1 MRSLI
6 LAALLPLVACGN
18 NANIEGQ
25 DVPAQG
31 SGTTRT
37 YDVRDFTAVK
47 LAGSDD
53 VDVRVGGGFSVRAE
67 GDPQVLDKITVTRDG
82 DRLTISRRRSSTWQR
97 GKARV
102 FVTLPRLGA
111 ASLDGSGN
119 LTIDQV
125 RGSSFDARLAG
136 SGNLRIAQVATESL
150 GLSLAGSGN
159 IATAGQTG
167 QFSLSLA
174 GSGNVDAAALVARE
188 AAIKS
193 AGSGDVRATV
203 RGPATV
209 SLVGSGD
216 VDLGGGARC
225 TVRKAGS
232 GTVRC
237 GG

>member
-1 MRSLI
+1 MRSMI

-18 NANIEGQ
+18 NANIDGQ
-25 DVPAQG
+25 EVPAQG
-31 SGTTRT
+31 AGATRT
-37 YDVRDFTAVK
+37 YDVRDFSTVK

-53 VDVRVGGGFSVRAE
+53 VDVRVGGSFSVRAE
-67 GDPQVLDKITVTRDG
+67 GDPQVLDRITVTRDG
-82 DRLTISRRRSSTWQR
+82 DRLTISRRRSSSWQG

-102 FVTLPRLGA
+102 FVTLPRLTA
-111 ASLDGSGN
+111 ASLDGSGD
-119 LTIDQV
+119 LAIDQV
-125 RGSSFDARLAG
+125 RGGGFDARLAG
-136 SGNLRIAQVATESL
+136 SGNLRIAQVAADSL
-150 GLSLAGSGN
+150 ALSLAGSGN
-159 IATAGQTG
+159 IATSGQTG
-167 QFSLSLA
+167 QLSLNLA
-174 GSGNVDAAALVARE
+174 GSGNVDATALVARE

-193 AGSGDVRATV
+193 AGSGSIRATV

>member
-1 MRSLI
+1 MRSMI

-18 NANIEGQ
+18 NANIDGQ
-25 DVPAQG
+25 EVPAQG
-31 SGTTRT
+31 AGATRT
-37 YDVRDFTAVK
+37 YDVRDFSTVK

-53 VDVRVGGGFSVRAE
+53 VDVRVGGSFSVRAE
-67 GDPQVLDKITVTRDG
+67 GDPQVLDRITVTRDG
-82 DRLTISRRRSSTWQR
+82 DRLTISRRRSSSWQR

-102 FVTLPRLGA
+102 FVTLPRLTA
-111 ASLDGSGN
+111 ASLDGSGD
-119 LTIDQV
+119 LAIDQV
-125 RGSSFDARLAG
+125 RGGGFDARLAG
-136 SGNLRIAQVATESL
+136 SGNLRIAQVAADSL
-150 GLSLAGSGN
+150 ALSLAGSGN

-167 QFSLSLA
+167 QLSLNLA
-174 GSGNVDAAALVARE
+174 GSGNVDATGLVARE

-193 AGSGDVRATV
+193 AGSGSIRATV

>member
-1 MRSLI
+1 MI

-18 NANIEGQ
+18 NANIDGQ
-25 DVPAQG
+25 EVPAQG
-31 SGTTRT
+31 AGATRT
-37 YDVRDFTAVK
+37 YDVRDFSTVK

-53 VDVRVGGGFSVRAE
+53 VDVRVGGSFSVRAE
-67 GDPQVLDKITVTRDG
+67 GDPQVLDRITVTRDG
-82 DRLTISRRRSSTWQR
+82 DRLTISRRRSSSWQR

-102 FVTLPRLGA
+102 FVTLPRLTA
-111 ASLDGSGN
+111 ASLDGSGD
-119 LTIDQV
+119 LAIDQV
-125 RGSSFDARLAG
+125 RGGGFDARLAG
-136 SGNLRIAQVATESL
+136 SGNLRIAQVAADSL
-150 GLSLAGSGN
+150 ALSLAGSGN
-159 IATAGQTG
+159 IATSGQTG
-167 QFSLSLA
+167 QLSLNLA
-174 GSGNVDAAALVARE
+174 GSGNVDATALVARE

-193 AGSGDVRATV
+193 AGSGSIRATV

>member
-1 MRSLI
+1 MRSMV
-6 LAALLPLVACGN
+6 LATLLPLVACGN
-18 NANIEGQ
+18 NANIEGA
-25 DVPAQG
+25 DVPARG
-31 SGTTRT
+31 SGMSRS

-67 GDPQVLDKITVTRDG
+67 GDPQILDKITVTRDG
-82 DRLTISRRRSSTWQR
+82 DRLTISRRRSWTWQR
-97 GKARV
+97 GNARV
-102 FVTLPRLGA
+102 YVTMPRLTA

-125 RGSSFDARLAG
+125 RGGSFDARLAG
-136 SGNLRIAQVATESL
+136 SGNLRIGQVATDSL

-167 QFSLSLA
+167 QFALNLA
-174 GSGNVDAAALVARE
+174 GSGNVDAARLVARQ

-193 AGSGDVRATV
+193 AGSGDIRATV

-209 SLVGSGD
+209 SLAGSGD

-237 GG
+237 GA

>member
-1 MRSLI
+1 MRSMI

-18 NANIEGQ
+18 NANIDGQ
-25 DVPAQG
+25 EVPAQG
-31 SGTTRT
+31 AGATRT
-37 YDVRDFTAVK
+37 YDVRDFSTVK

-53 VDVRVGGGFSVRAE
+53 VDVRVGGSFSVRAE
-67 GDPQVLDKITVTRDG
+67 GDPQVLDRITVTRDG
-82 DRLTISRRRSSTWQR
+82 DRLTISRRRSSSWQR

-102 FVTLPRLGA
+102 FVTLPRLTA
-111 ASLDGSGN
+111 ASLDGSGD
-119 LTIDQV
+119 LAIDQV
-125 RGSSFDARLAG
+125 RGGGFDARLAG
-136 SGNLRIAQVATESL
+136 SGNLRIAQVAADSL
-150 GLSLAGSGN
+150 ALSLAGSGN
-159 IATAGQTG
+159 IATSGQTG
-167 QFSLSLA
+167 QLSLNLA
-174 GSGNVDAAALVARE
+174 GSGNVDATALVARE

-193 AGSGDVRATV
+193 AGSGSIRATV

>member
-1 MRSLI
+1 MRSMI

-25 DVPAQG
+25 EVPAQG
-31 SGTTRT
+31 SGAART
-37 YDVRDFTAVK
+37 YDVRDFTTIK

-67 GDPQVLDKITVTRDG
+67 GDPQILAKLTISHDG
-82 DRLTISRRRSSTWQR
+82 DRLIVSRRWSGAR
-97 GKARV
+97 GTARV
-102 FVTLPRLGA
+102 YVTLPKLTA
-111 ASLDGSGN
+111 ASLDGSGD
-119 LTIDQV
+119 LAIDQV
-125 RGSSFDARLAG
+125 RGDSFDARLAG
-136 SGNLRIAQVATESL
+136 SGNLRIAQVAADSL
-150 GLSLAGSGN
+150 ALSLAGSGN

-167 QFSLSLA
+167 QLSLSLA
-174 GSGNVDAAALVARE
+174 GSGNVDATGLVARE

-193 AGSGDVRATV
+193 AGSGNVRATV

>member
-1 MRSLI
+1 MRFKV
-6 LAALLPLVACGN
+6 LAAAVLPMLACAFDG
-18 NANIEGQ
+18 AIAQEA
-25 DVPAQG
+25 PARG
-31 SGTTRT
+31 SGTTRS
-37 YDVRDFTAVK
+37 YDVRDFSGIK

-53 VDVRVGGGFSVRAE
+53 VDVRVGRGFSVRAE
-67 GDPQVLDKITVTRDG
+67 GDPRVLDKITVTREG
-82 DRLTISRRRSSTWQR
+82 DRLTISRRWSRAR
-97 GKARV
+97 GNARV
-102 FVTLPRLGA
+102 YVTLPRLTA

-125 RGSSFDARLAG
+125 RGGSFDARLAG

-167 QFSLSLA
+167 QFSLNLA
-174 GSGNVDAAALVARE
+174 GSGNVDAAALVARQ

-193 AGSGDVRATV
+193 AGSGDIRATV
-203 RGPATV
+203 RGPATI

>member
-1 MRSLI
+1 MRSMI

-25 DVPAQG
+25 EVPAQG
-31 SGTTRT
+31 SGATRT
-37 YDVRDFTAVK
+37 YAVRDFTAVK

-53 VDVRVGGGFSVRAE
+53 IDVRVGGSFSVRAE
-67 GDPQVLDKITVTRDG
+67 GDPQILAKLTISRDG
-82 DRLTISRRRSSTWQR
+82 DRLIVSRRWSGTR
-97 GKARV
+97 GNARV
-102 FVTLPRLGA
+102 YVTLPKLTA
-111 ASLDGSGN
+111 ASLDGSGD

-125 RGSSFDARLAG
+125 RGGGFDARLAG
-136 SGNLRIAQVATESL
+136 SGNLRIAQVAADSL
-150 GLSLAGSGN
+150 ALSLAGSGN
-159 IATAGQTG
+159 IATSGQTG
-167 QFSLSLA
+167 QLSLNLA
-174 GSGNVDAAALVARE
+174 GSGNVDATGLVARE

-193 AGSGDVRATV
+193 AGSGNIRATV

>member
-1 MRSLI
+1 MRSMI

-18 NANIEGQ
+18 IANIEGQ
-25 DVPAQG
+25 EVPARG
-31 SGTTRT
+31 SGTSRT
-37 YDVRDFTAVK
+37 FDVRDFTAIK

-53 VDVRVGGGFSVRAE
+53 VDVRVGGGFSIRAE
-67 GDPQVLDKITVTRDG
+67 GDPQVLDRITVAREG
-82 DRLTISRRRSSTWQR
+82 DRLTISRRRSSMWQR
-97 GKARV
+97 GNARV
-102 FVTLPRLGA
+102 YVTLPRLSA

-119 LTIDQV
+119 LTIDRV
-125 RGSSFDARLAG
+125 RGGSFDARLAG
-136 SGNLRIAQVATESL
+136 SGNLRIAQVATDSL
-150 GLSLAGSGN
+150 ALSLAGSGN

-167 QFSLSLA
+167 QFSLNLA

-188 AAIKS
+188 ATIKS
-193 AGSGDVRATV
+193 AGSGDIRATV

-216 VDLGGGARC
+216 IDLGGGARC

-232 GTVRC
+232 GSVRC